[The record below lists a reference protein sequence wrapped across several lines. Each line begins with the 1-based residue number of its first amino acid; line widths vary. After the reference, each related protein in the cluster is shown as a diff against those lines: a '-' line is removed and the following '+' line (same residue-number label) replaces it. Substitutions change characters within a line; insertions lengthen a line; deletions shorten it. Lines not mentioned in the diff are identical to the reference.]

1 MLPLFLTV
9 HLLFSCLNSLT
20 EANSTHLPRMTF
32 TEKETPMI
40 KLSLPGHSAPVGIVL
55 EREPGI
61 VIAAGQKHLYSF
73 NFQNPQESPR
83 EISVLWAHCI
93 DKGPP
98 QRVKADCN
106 YNITLVHKKS
116 KDNEVFL
123 CGTNDRETVC
133 CDMNLAVEPPSCIT
147 LPETEDIKTSI
158 NEFVIKEGEPSV
170 LVDSDLYITYSGSR
184 EFVGIHKFG
193 ENRLTPASSDKEQH
207 YVGLVLNKR
216 RDNPLQSKVYAFYK
230 EKNRETG
237 LGSEMWLPFVTQ
249 VCMKDRGGR
258 KNNLQFSWTSQM
270 NARLY
275 CGDPESRQH
284 FSELVDV
291 ATVHAHLWQDTRIYA
306 LFRNEWGMSAVCV
319 YTIQD
324 IENIFM
330 TSPFKG
336 NDHQRERSRKCVKDS
351 TNIAPPI
358 LTMIRE
364 NSEMENPVWP
374 MKNSGPLLFHHHSY
388 THIYVDGSQNK
399 ENNDHTV
406 LFLSLNNGGIH
417 KAIQSESQT
426 FVIAEYRPF
435 DHRTHILGMILQPSS
450 RKLYVNSQNEL
461 VQVDVANCTHYG
473 NSCQQCVLARDPY
486 CGWNELGR
494 DCSPQT
500 KGTKQDVTHGNHS
513 ICPKV
518 QLSGTGKAFR
528 YSTDPQAGVAK
539 DSIILP
545 PESKYFLQCL
555 VTSHHAQ
562 YTWHHLKGNTS
573 CDSREKQ
580 CLLLI
585 DSMGPEQEGTYTCVS
600 EEMGYS
606 RVLAQ
611 YRLQVESRAV
621 GRSSSPLL
629 WLCLITVLIKSLS
642 C

>member
-1 MLPLFLTV
+1 
-9 HLLFSCLNSLT
+9 
-20 EANSTHLPRMTF
+20 
-32 TEKETPMI
+32 MI
-40 KLSLPGHSAPVGIVL
+40 KLPLPGHSVPARIVL

-73 NFQNPQESPR
+73 NFQNPEESPR
-83 EISVLWAHCI
+83 EISVLWTQCI
-93 DKGPP
+93 DNGPP

-123 CGTNDRETVC
+123 CGTNGRETVC
-133 CDMNLAVEPPSCIT
+133 CDMNLAAESPSCI
-147 LPETEDIKTSI
+147 PSNKTEHIKKGI
-158 NEFVIKEGEPSV
+158 YEFVIKEGEPSV

-193 ENRLTPASSDKEQH
+193 QNGLAPASRDKEQY
-207 YVGLVLNKR
+207 YVGLVLSRR
-216 RDNPLQSKVYAFYK
+216 RDDPLQNKVYAFYK
-230 EKNRETG
+230 EKNRKTG
-237 LGSEMWLPFVTQ
+237 LDSDMWLPFVAQ
-249 VCMKDRGGR
+249 VCMNDRGGR

-275 CGDPESRQH
+275 CGDPDSRRH

-291 ATVHAHLWQDTRIYA
+291 ATVHAHQWQDTRVYA

-336 NDHQRERSRKCVKDS
+336 KDPQKDRSRKCVTDS
-351 TNIAPPI
+351 TMIPTPV
-358 LTMIRE
+358 LTMIAD
-364 NSEMENPVWP
+364 NSEMENPVQP
-374 MKNSGPLLFHHHSY
+374 VNNFGLLHFHHHSY

-399 ENNDHTV
+399 ESSDHTV

-417 KAIQSESQT
+417 KAIQSKSQT

-435 DHRTHILGMILQPSS
+435 NHRTHVLGMILHHSS

-461 VQVDVANCTHYG
+461 VQMDVANCAQYG

-486 CGWNELGR
+486 CGWDESRR

-500 KGTKQDVTHGNHS
+500 KGTKQDVTHGNPD

-518 QLSGTGKAFR
+518 PLSGKVYR
-528 YSTDPQAGVAK
+528 YSTDVQADKAK

-545 PESKYFLQCL
+545 PEAKYFLQCP

-562 YTWHHLKGNTS
+562 YTWHHRKSNTS
-573 CDSREKQ
+573 CNPREKQ

-585 DSMGPEQEGTYTCVS
+585 DSMGPEQEGTYMCVS

-611 YRLQVESRAV
+611 YRLQVESRAG
-621 GRSSSPLL
+621 GRSSSPLV
-629 WLCLITVLIKSLS
+629 WLCLIAVLIKSLS